1 MREAPTDTVEYS
13 VGRSHTTVRFTT
25 IDEAFRDIPDGGGVL
40 YVFDSNTRPLVKTG
54 LSNEIVLPAGEGH
67 KNWESVSAILEAALE
82 AGLGRDGVVVA
93 CGGGVLTDTAAFA
106 ASMYMRGCRVI
117 LIPTTL
123 LAMVD
128 AAFGGKTGI
137 DFGGYKNIVGS
148 FHPASELRISVDF
161 LSSLPER
168 DFHSGLAEVLKHSLL
183 VRSDLRARLSEG
195 REKILQRD
203 LGLLEVVVA
212 DALSVKAKIVEED
225 FLEHGVRAHL
235 NLGHTYGHAL
245 ESVTGFSR
253 YTHGEAVA
261 WGIDKAMKTGVRL
274 GETEAGYAK
283 EVSELLAAFGFDLR
297 GLPDRADEITRAMH
311 QDKKKR
317 KGQVR
322 HVLQRGWGETIV
334 RPVEDD
340 LVLDILKDR

>member
-1 MREAPTDTVEYS
+1 MSEAPTETTEYR
-13 VGRSHTTVRFTT
+13 VGRARTTVRFTN
-25 IDEAFRDIPDGGGVL
+25 IDDAFRNIPLEGGVL
-40 YVFDSNTRPLVKTG
+40 YVFDSNTRPLVDAG

-67 KNWESVSAILEAALE
+67 KNWESVSAVLGSALE
-82 AGLGRDGVVVA
+82 TGLGRDGVLVA

-106 ASMYMRGCRVI
+106 ASLYMRGCRVI

-123 LAMVD
+123 LGMVD

-148 FHPASELRISVDF
+148 FHPASELRIAVDF

-183 VRSDLRARLSEG
+183 VRSDLRVRLSGG

-203 LGLLEVVVA
+203 LSLLRGIVA

-245 ESVTGFSR
+245 EAVTGFSE

-261 WGIDKAMKTGVRL
+261 WGIDKAMKTGVLL
-274 GETEAGYAK
+274 GETDPGYAR
-283 EVSELLAAFGFDLR
+283 EVSELLSSFGFDLA
-297 GLPDRADEITRAMH
+297 GLPERAAEIVEAMH

-317 KGQVR
+317 GGRVR
-322 HVLQRGWGETIV
+322 HVVQRGWGETVV
-334 RPVEDD
+334 RPVEDA
-340 LVLDILKDR
+340 LVLDVLKN